1 MCVCVCV
8 RACVRA
14 CVRVC
19 TCNKPDPCPSC
30 KQPLTLKLTQVNN
43 SYTSEGV

>member
-1 MCVCVCV
+1 MYNMILYE

-19 TCNKPDPCPSC
+19 TCVHCFRAKAFLRKKVPE
-30 KQPLTLKLTQVNN
+30 
-43 SYTSEGV
+43 EGKCWK